1 MIFTDCIYDIVG
13 IIVSLVSLILI
24 GAIPVSVVLLVA
36 SLTERAPS
44 NRRVR
49 TSMGWV

>member
-1 MIFTDCIYDIVG
+1 MILE
-13 IIVSLVSLILI
+13 IIANIISLTAWTLI
-24 GAIPVSVVLLVA
+24 GAIPVSAVLLVA

-49 TSMGWV
+49 TSMGWI